1 MQYCQRCLYPANH
14 PLGIVFDDEGVCSGC
29 RIHEEKDEL
38 DWPARTELLRKIFE
52 EYRSVTGTTYDC
64 IVPVSGARDSYFIIH
79 VVQEIFGMKPLLVNY
94 NKHYNTHLGIRNLA
108 YLRTLVDGDFI
119 QIAPSPEVL
128 KRITRNTVDLMGS
141 IYWHVLAGQS
151 VFPVQTA
158 VRLKIPLIVWGF
170 HQGVE
175 QVGMFSHLDEV
186 EMTRKYRKDHD
197 LMGFEAED
205 LLARSDDL
213 SSADL
218 EQFFYPDD
226 KELEQVGVRGIYLD
240 SYLRW
245 DSKSQHEQMLDI
257 YGYETLDQQRTFDR
271 YMHVDCMHYTGLHDY
286 IKFLKWGYGLAS
298 DHASREIRLRRITRA
313 QGIDLVRRYQD
324 VRPRDETIFL
334 DWLGMSSKEFYRLL
348 DQHRDPRIWEQDDV
362 GDWQLKD
369 SVMQHA
375 FDTNADIVALDVQ
388 PDADP
393 EFRLTPTK
401 DPADFEF
408 RHRIL
413 ARGWVDAYS

>member
-1 MQYCQRCLYPANH
+1 
-14 PLGIVFDDEGVCSGC
+14 VFDDEGVCSGC

-226 KELEQVGVRGIYLD
+226 KELEKVGVRGIYLD

-271 YMHVDCMHYTGLHDY
+271 YMHVDCLHYTGLHDY

-375 FDTNADIVALDVQ
+375 FDTNADIVAQDVQ
-388 PDADP
+388 PGADP

-401 DPADFEF
+401 NPADFEF

>member
-205 LLARSDDL
+205 LLARSNDL

>member
-1 MQYCQRCLYPANH
+1 
-14 PLGIVFDDEGVCSGC
+14 
-29 RIHEEKDEL
+29 
-38 DWPARTELLRKIFE
+38 
-52 EYRSVTGTTYDC
+52 
-64 IVPVSGARDSYFIIH
+64 
-79 VVQEIFGMKPLLVNY
+79 
-94 NKHYNTHLGIRNLA
+94 
-108 YLRTLVDGDFI
+108 
-119 QIAPSPEVL
+119 
-128 KRITRNTVDLMGS
+128 
-141 IYWHVLAGQS
+141 
-151 VFPVQTA
+151 
-158 VRLKIPLIVWGF
+158 
-170 HQGVE
+170 
-175 QVGMFSHLDEV
+175 
-186 EMTRKYRKDHD
+186 
-197 LMGFEAED
+197 
-205 LLARSDDL
+205 
-213 SSADL
+213 
-218 EQFFYPDD
+218 
-226 KELEQVGVRGIYLD
+226 VRGIYLD

-271 YMHVDCMHYTGLHDY
+271 YMHVDCLHYTGLHDY

-375 FDTNADIVALDVQ
+375 FDTNADIVAQDVQ
-388 PDADP
+388 PGADP

-401 DPADFEF
+401 NPADFEF

>member
-226 KELEQVGVRGIYLD
+226 KELEKVGVRGIYLD

-271 YMHVDCMHYTGLHDY
+271 YMHVDCLHYTGLHDY

-375 FDTNADIVALDVQ
+375 FDTNADIVAQDVQ
-388 PDADP
+388 PGADP
-393 EFRLTPTK
+393 EFRLTPTNN
-401 DPADFEF
+401 PADFEF